1 MDISYQD
8 TDKDTTFWNHIFL
21 FFEYFSVELKEAIV
35 ENVLTL
41 KKKKT
46 VQTGTAALPQRC
58 VMVPFSIS
66 SSFLLPA
73 FIPSLT
79 SDNRSIVLHF
89 CDLVISKCYQMKTF
103 IVASCDW
110 LFSTILWI
118 SSRPLSELI
127 LHPYLLLSTI
137 PWYICFMVCL
147 TIYQLKDIWVVSS
160 FQLLWTKLL

>member
-1 MDISYQD
+1 MDISCQD

-41 KKKKT
+41 KKKRNS
-46 VQTGTAALPQRC
+46 TGRNSPLATEMRHGALLHLTLFPAACIHSLLNPWQQINSP
-58 VMVPFSIS
+58 PFC
-66 SSFLLPA
+66 A
-73 FIPSLT
+73 
-79 SDNRSIVLHF
+79 
-89 CDLVISKCYQMKTF
+89 LVISKCYQMKTF
-103 IVASCDW
+103 TVASCDW

-118 SSRPLSELI
+118 SSRLLSELI

-160 FQLLWTKLL
+160 FELLQVKLL